1 MGVLKDCEVEDSA
14 PIWKKNLSKKKKTNE
29 DRSKERKESIE
40 TAFSGVQENGKCRI
54 SELAEYIGK
63 SEKTVDRKKSKSV
76 RTKSN
81 FFSCRTISKITEFV
95 GRTDKSIIIN
105 NTFCRGLETAPTKK

>member
-1 MGVLKDCEVEDSA
+1 MCRDTTKEDLLFRFMKTYSVKEA
-14 PIWKKNLSKKKKTNE
+14 MALKTNE

-63 SEKTVDRKKSKSV
+63 SESNACWRKRNIRHIKRMSVCVLWRRGRYTRWRNMRLSK
-76 RTKSN
+76 KN
-81 FFSCRTISKITEFV
+81 FFKGEENAV
-95 GRTDKSIIIN
+95 
-105 NTFCRGLETAPTKK
+105 